1 MSEQKQSVRAYQEEV
16 LKDITKY
23 IIKRILL
30 VGDIEQQDKT
40 FDWSELSKYLNN
52 IGLCTVK
59 FKNWNKDS
67 LRIYVSR
74 IPKDIKERYCP
85 DIEFLNQCAVEKNTI
100 RYLPKMH
107 SHYGWENSIHH
118 NIDIDKMFGVKKQY

>member
-16 LKDITKY
+16 LKVITKY

-74 IPKDIKERYCP
+74 IPKDIKERY
-85 DIEFLNQCAVEKNTI
+85 
-100 RYLPKMH
+100 
-107 SHYGWENSIHH
+107 
-118 NIDIDKMFGVKKQY
+118 

>member
-16 LKDITKY
+16 LKVITKY

-52 IGLCTVK
+52 IRSVYSK
-59 FKNWNKDS
+59 
-67 LRIYVSR
+67 I
-74 IPKDIKERYCP
+74 
-85 DIEFLNQCAVEKNTI
+85 
-100 RYLPKMH
+100 
-107 SHYGWENSIHH
+107 
-118 NIDIDKMFGVKKQY
+118 